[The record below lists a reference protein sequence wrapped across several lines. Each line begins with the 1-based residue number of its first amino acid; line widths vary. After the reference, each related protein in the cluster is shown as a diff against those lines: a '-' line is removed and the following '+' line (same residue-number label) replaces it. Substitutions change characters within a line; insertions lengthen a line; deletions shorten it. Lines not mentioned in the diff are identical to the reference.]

1 MRDAV
6 KKYKRNAISSEVSP
20 LPSLFTPRPKATTAS
35 TIKSKTRSFP
45 KKQAHHKKN
54 KVLGDIAEMYA
65 VGLSLTK

>member
-6 KKYKRNAISSEVSP
+6 KKYKRNVTEVSP
-20 LPSLFTPRPKATTAS
+20 LPSLFTPRPKVITTS
-35 TIKSKTRSFP
+35 TAKSKTRNFP